1 MLRTVIIGMG
11 VVGKRRARAV
21 VAHPSLDLIG
31 TADDEATARVLLA
44 QRPELAVVCVP
55 NRAAPPACLAA
66 LAAGAHVFCEK
77 PPARSS
83 AELRPVIEAA
93 RSLGRVLM
101 YGFNHRHHG
110 SVRWLLDAAAS
121 GRLGALRALRGVYV
135 KTGNAG
141 WRLDPEEAG
150 GGILLDQGIH
160 MLDLFLALAPGL
172 RPVFARVRGMPLEDD
187 VVAVLESPSGVVA
200 QLHSSARAPRCR
212 FRLEADYASARV
224 TLDGILSGSMAY
236 APERLVVEPAAGS
249 AVAPVDQSF
258 ELDDSWAAGLACLVD
273 AVRFA
278 RSNAS
283 VPVHAHGRPEQAL
296 AALELVEAI
305 YAAGGRRSGATT

>member
-1 MLRTVIIGMG
+1 MLRTAVIGMG
-11 VVGKRRARAV
+11 VIGTRRARAV
-21 VAHPSLDLIG
+21 SEHPGLVLIG
-31 TADDEATARVLLA
+31 TADDETTARELLA
-44 QRPELAVVCVP
+44 LQPQLAVVCVP
-55 NRAAPPACLAA
+55 NRAAPPTCHAA

-93 RSLGRVLM
+93 RARGRVLM

-121 GRLGALRALRGVYV
+121 GSLGALRALRGVYV

-141 WRLDPEEAG
+141 WRLEPEEAG

-172 RPVFARVRGMPLEDD
+172 QPVFARVRGAPLEDD
-187 VVAVLESPSGVVA
+187 VVAVLEGPGGVVA
-200 QLHSSARAPRCR
+200 QLHSSARAPRCQ
-212 FRLEADYASARV
+212 FRLEAEFDRARV

-236 APERLVVEPAAGS
+236 APERLVVEPAPGT
-249 AVAPVDQSF
+249 AVESVDRSF
-258 ELDDSWAAGLACLVD
+258 GVDDSWAAGVACVVD
-273 AVRFA
+273 AIR
-278 RSNAS
+278 NADPS
-283 VPVHAHGRPEQAL
+283 TPHPHGRPEEAL
-296 AALELVEAI
+296 AVMELVESI
-305 YAAGGRRSGATT
+305 YAIGGRRSGATT